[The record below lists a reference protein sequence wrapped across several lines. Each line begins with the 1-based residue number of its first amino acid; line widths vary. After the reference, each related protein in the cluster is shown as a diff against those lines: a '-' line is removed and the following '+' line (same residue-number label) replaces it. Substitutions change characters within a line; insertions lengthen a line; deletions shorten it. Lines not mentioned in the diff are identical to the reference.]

1 MTASEIR
8 FLREEMKCTQRK
20 FAALMGVTP
29 RTVSAW
35 EKGVPPSPMAA
46 KLLRV
51 AAGIFD
57 ISHRTK
63 PKK

>member
-1 MTASEIR
+1 MTAAEIR
-8 FLREEMKCTQRK
+8 FLRLEMKCSKRK

-35 EKGVPPSPMAA
+35 EKGVPPSPTSS

-57 ISHRTK
+57 ITYLTK
-63 PKK
+63 AKK